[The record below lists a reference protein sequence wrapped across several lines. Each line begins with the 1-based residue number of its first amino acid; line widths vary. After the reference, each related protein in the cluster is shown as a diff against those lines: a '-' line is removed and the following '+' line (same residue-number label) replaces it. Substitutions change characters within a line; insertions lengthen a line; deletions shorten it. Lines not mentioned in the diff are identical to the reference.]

1 MASTK
6 SYVGVAPL
14 TMARTSSGSYI
25 NIYAGDPVPEGV
37 DKDDLKRLVDELFL
51 GEAPDQPQA
60 DSADSGPKV
69 ATVDDI
75 LKDVGDD
82 KAKAAEALK
91 TEEARGDDAR
101 STLVKKLQAIA
112 ADGS

>member
-1 MASTK
+1 MSK
-6 SYVGVAPL
+6 LVKAPL
-14 TMARTSSGSYI
+14 VIAKREDGSDVYV
-25 NIYAGDPVPEGV
+25 YRGAPLPDGLAKGEA
-37 DKDDLKRLVDELFL
+37 KRLEEFL
-51 GEAPDQPQA
+51 EDAPDA
-60 DSADSGPKV
+60 GSGDDGAAKV